1 MKDIKNKTEKD
12 LQKELTKKRDS
23 LREFRFGISGSKV
36 KNTKEGTNTR
46 KDVARILTELNSRRN
61 MQNETKA

>member
-12 LQKELTKKRDS
+12 LQSELAKKREG

-36 KNTKEGTNTR
+36 KNTKEGVNTR
-46 KDVARILTELNSRRN
+46 KDVARIMTELNSRKN
-61 MQNETKA
+61 N

>member
-12 LQKELTKKRDS
+12 LQKELAKNRES

-36 KNTKEGTNTR
+36 KNTKEGTNTK
-46 KDVARILTELNSRRN
+46 KDVARIMTELNTRKN
-61 MQNETKA
+61 A